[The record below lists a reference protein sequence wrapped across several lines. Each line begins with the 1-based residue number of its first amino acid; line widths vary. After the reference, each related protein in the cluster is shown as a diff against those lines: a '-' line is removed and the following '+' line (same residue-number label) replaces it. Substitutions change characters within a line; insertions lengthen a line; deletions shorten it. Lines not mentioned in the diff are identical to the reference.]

1 MFSTVG
7 YSLDAVNKIIT
18 KVLEL
23 QESSEASFIIYSITN
38 STPRGNL
45 SSLLCTLLHEAN
57 VSNVLMKQNHF
68 GVVTHHAS
76 HSKVVSFELDY
87 LARPITG
94 DVPHSNTRLMASL
107 WARHIYVSMSVYV
120 SAYIMYINEYTVR
133 ELFRGWGAQTLP
145 TSEVNSPSLE
155 LQCHNR
161 E

>member
-18 KVLEL
+18 KFLEL

-57 VSNVLMKQNHF
+57 VSNVLMKHNHF

-107 WARHIYVSMSVYV
+107 WARHIYVSMSVCV
-120 SAYIMYINEYTVR
+120 QVHMSC
-133 ELFRGWGAQTLP
+133 TL
-145 TSEVNSPSLE
+145 TNIQSESYLE
-155 LQCHNR
+155 GGEHRHFPPLKLIPPP
-161 E
+161 